1 VLSEQFLQELK
12 LRNDIE
18 GVISSYTPVKRRGRN
33 LVCLCPFHNEK
44 TPSFTI
50 YPENQSF
57 YCFGCGAGGDVIT
70 FVRRAEN
77 LEYIEAVKFLAD
89 RAGLAMPE
97 DGYDD
102 RAAKLKARVL
112 EINRETARFYF
123 SCLMSP
129 AGRQALEYLRGRGLS
144 DSTIRRFGLGYAPD
158 SWDMTLRHLL
168 SKGFSREEL
177 AAACIAVQ
185 SSRNKDR
192 YFDQFRGRVMFPI
205 IDIRGNVIAFGGR
218 IMGEGGPKYL
228 NSPDTPVFK
237 KSRNLFALNFAKSTK
252 ENRLILA
259 EGYMDVVALHQGG
272 FGNAVATLGT
282 ALTGEQARMIAQ
294 YADTVVI
301 AYDSDGAGQTAT
313 KRAINIF
320 GEIGLKVK
328 VLSMTGAK
336 DPDEYIKKYGAQRFK
351 LLLDGSSGAMDFEI
365 AKLKAKY
372 DLETDEGKVGYL
384 KEFVAFMA
392 GIRNEIE
399 RDVYVSRTAEELRV
413 EKSTLLL
420 QISHII
426 RQRARSAEKKQARD
440 LSTFAVDPKDR
451 LDPERSRN
459 IRAALAEERLIAV
472 LFKNPDYREHILAQ
486 IAPEEFVTAFN
497 RQVFAFMCGRLKE
510 EKSLDMISLSA
521 AFDEVQMSRISGI
534 LAAAS
539 GQNFTRAEADDYIK
553 VIKEQA
559 RQKTPRELAE
569 MDEEQLKQYISGL
582 VGKKPKS
589 TL

>member
-1 VLSEQFLQELK
+1 MLSEQFLQELK

-102 RAAKLKARVL
+102 RTAKLKARVL

-372 DLETDEGKVGYL
+372 DMETDEGKVGYL

-459 IRAALAEERLIAV
+459 IRAALAEERLIAI

-486 IAPEEFVTAFN
+486 IAPEEFVTTFN

-521 AFDEVQMSRISGI
+521 AFDEAQMSRISGI

>member
-1 VLSEQFLQELK
+1 MLSEQFLQELK

-102 RAAKLKARVL
+102 RTAKLKARVL

-486 IAPEEFVTAFN
+486 IAPEEFVTTFN

-521 AFDEVQMSRISGI
+521 AFDEAQMSRISGI

-559 RQKTPRELAE
+559 GQKTPRELAE

>member
-1 VLSEQFLQELK
+1 MLSEQFLQELK

-102 RAAKLKARVL
+102 RTAKLKARVL

-205 IDIRGNVIAFGGR
+205 IDVRGNVIAFGGR

-459 IRAALAEERLIAV
+459 IRAALAEERLIAI

-486 IAPEEFVTAFN
+486 IAPEEFVTTFN

-521 AFDEVQMSRISGI
+521 AFDEAQMSRISGI

>member
-1 VLSEQFLQELK
+1 MLSEQFLQELK

-102 RAAKLKARVL
+102 RTAKLKARVL

-459 IRAALAEERLIAV
+459 IRAALAEERLIAI

-486 IAPEEFVTAFN
+486 IAPEEFVTTFN

-521 AFDEVQMSRISGI
+521 AFDEAQMSRISGI